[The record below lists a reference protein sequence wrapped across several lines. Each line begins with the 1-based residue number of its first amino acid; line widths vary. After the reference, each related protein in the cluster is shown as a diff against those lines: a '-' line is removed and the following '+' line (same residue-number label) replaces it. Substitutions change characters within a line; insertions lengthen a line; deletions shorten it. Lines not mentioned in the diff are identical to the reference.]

1 MTAPLHGG
9 RPTQPPWHAGS
20 GGAVEAAPRAIQLAL
35 LDVGRSAMPQ
45 TAADVSHTG
54 LSTFCLVVGAIS
66 HVPMR
71 SLRITRDGRREGKGQ
86 RWLVMMRWK
95 VGEGQASLELT
106 KRLSSEQLV
115 KTA

>member
-1 MTAPLHGG
+1 
-9 RPTQPPWHAGS
+9 
-20 GGAVEAAPRAIQLAL
+20 
-35 LDVGRSAMPQ
+35 
-45 TAADVSHTG
+45 
-54 LSTFCLVVGAIS
+54 
-66 HVPMR
+66 MR

-86 RWLVMMRWK
+86 RWIVMMHWK

>member
-1 MTAPLHGG
+1 M
-9 RPTQPPWHAGS
+9 
-20 GGAVEAAPRAIQLAL
+20 EAAPRAIRLAL

-45 TAADVSHTG
+45 SAAVVSHTG
-54 LSTFCLVVGAIS
+54 LSAFGLVVGAIS
-66 HVPMR
+66 HVPIR

-86 RWLVMMRWK
+86 RRLVMMRWK
-95 VGEGQASLELT
+95 AGEGQASLELT